1 MGLSRNWVTK
11 TTTTTLDSLGSFCP
25 PIIGRTAEIRS
36 VCLSRGGVFC
46 HGKIDTI
53 EWSVELG
60 RSSKLRGMRT
70 TEHGTEPHSE
80 MMATDM
86 DGSFAVLFHLDGVT
100 LCILFLCGPAAPVS
114 TLLHTLTRTRSLSP
128 SLPHLCLSPGK
139 IAFVSPP
146 PTVSPPPPL
155 TSTLPPLL
163 GNWPIFGAFRRPGT
177 HSRLSRR

>member
-70 TEHGTEPHSE
+70 T
-80 MMATDM
+80 
-86 DGSFAVLFHLDGVT
+86 
-100 LCILFLCGPAAPVS
+100 GPSP
-114 TLLHTLTRTRSLSP
+114 TQKRWRRTRTAPLLSCFHAMASPCASCSSSLWPRCPRFDPPPHTHSN
-128 SLPHLCLSPGK
+128 SLTLS
-139 IAFVSPP
+139 ISASLVSSLFVSGENRIRLAA
-146 PTVSPPPPL
+146 VRRAPPL
-155 TSTLPPLL
+155 TS
-163 GNWPIFGAFRRPGT
+163 F
-177 HSRLSRR
+177 HSPSAVG